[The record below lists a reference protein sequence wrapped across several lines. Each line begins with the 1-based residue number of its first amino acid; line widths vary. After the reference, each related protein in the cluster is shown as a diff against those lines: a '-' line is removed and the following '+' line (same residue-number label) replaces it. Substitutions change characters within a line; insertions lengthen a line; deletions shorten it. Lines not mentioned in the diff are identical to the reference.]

1 MNMPA
6 HTEVEPQ
13 AELADVVIVGGG
25 PAGLSAARELR
36 RLGAG
41 TVVILERDGEA
52 GGIPR
57 HCGHYPFGM
66 REFTRVLRGSDY
78 ACRLVGVARKAGV
91 DIRTRS
97 VVTAIGRQGRVEYTT
112 PEGRRAL
119 QGRAVLLATGLRE
132 TSRAARLIGGEK
144 PGGILPTG
152 ALQGIVYL
160 NGEKPF
166 SRPVILGSEL
176 VAFSA
181 LMTCR
186 HAGIRPVAMV
196 EPGSRPSAFSLSRML
211 PFVMGVPYLSGTK
224 VDAVLGRERVE
235 EVVISQSGE
244 TSSIVAD
251 GIIVSGGFRPEATV
265 AVASGLAI
273 DPGSRGPQIDQFG
286 RIADSVCFATG
297 NVLRGVETSGWC
309 WSEGRRTA
317 HAILAAIRGQLPED
331 DGRIVEIGDGPV
343 KLAVP
348 ARLSSSSS
356 ASPAH
361 RHLQL
366 RLDRPA
372 RGVVQL
378 MQAGKVIA
386 KRSVNSL
393 PDRRILLH
401 LPEKLSAAD
410 GAFELVFREA

>member
-1 MNMPA
+1 MNA
-6 HTEVEPQ
+6 ASDTGKGPQ
-13 AELADVVIVGGG
+13 AERADVVIVGGG

-41 TVVILERDGEA
+41 SVVILERDREA

-66 REFTRVLRGSDY
+66 REFKRVLRGPDY
-78 ACRLVGVARKAGV
+78 ARRLVGAARKSGA
-91 DIRTRS
+91 DIRTQS
-97 VVTAIGRQGRVEYTT
+97 TVTAIGRQGRVEYTT
-112 PEGRRAL
+112 PEGPMVL
-119 QGRAVLLATGLRE
+119 QARAVLLATGVRE
-132 TSRAARLIGGEK
+132 TSRASRLIGGEK

-160 NGEKPF
+160 NGERPF

-196 EPGSRPSAFSLSRML
+196 EPGVRPSAFSLSRLL
-211 PFVMGVPYLSGTK
+211 PLAMGVPYLSGTA
-224 VDAVLGRERVE
+224 VHAVLGRERVE
-235 EVVISQSGE
+235 EVVISHDGD

-251 GIIVSGGFRPEATV
+251 GIIVSGGFRPETTV
-265 AVASGLAI
+265 AVASGLAV

-286 RIADSVCFATG
+286 RIEDSVCFATG

-309 WSEGRRTA
+309 WSEGRRVA
-317 HAILAAIRGQLPED
+317 HAIVAAIRGQLPED
-331 DGRIVEIGDGPV
+331 NGTTIQIGEGPIT
-343 KLAVP
+343 LAVP
-348 ARLSSSSS
+348 ARLSNGSD
-356 ASPAH
+356 AVPAH
-361 RHLQL
+361 AHLQL

-378 MQAGKVIA
+378 KQAGKVIA
-386 KRSVNSL
+386 SRSVNSL
-393 PDRRILLH
+393 PDRRILLR
-401 LPEKLSAAD
+401 LPGNLSPAN